1 MNIQIISHCYPAY
14 DGDIAA
20 PFIPPFAKVLSS
32 SGVGV
37 SILTPARHSSPG
49 DPNVIWY
56 PWRAIDKPLG
66 RFRMISPKELL
77 SLRSLIE
84 NGVNWAA
91 RIGSENSIDLNF
103 ALWAF
108 PSGYIAYRVK
118 KKHSTPYAVWALGSD
133 IYVYGRKPIL
143 SSIVK
148 TVLRNAD
155 ILFADGFE
163 LARRV
168 EEISGKGCHFLPTGR
183 NLPDNLDM
191 PALDKSRLNLLF
203 IGRWESIKGVD
214 ILVRSFANA
223 GLKNAFLHIVGGG
236 SLEKWLVDFIRE
248 NNLSN
253 EVFLHKNI
261 PTTLLVGFLR
271 SCDYLIIPSRS
282 ESIPLVLSEA
292 ARNNLPLVVSDVGDM
307 GMLVEKYRAG
317 YVFPSEDEA
326 SLVRILQQL
335 PQAKGEKFLPGLSML
350 ADILD
355 IEKGA
360 TRFIKRVSSF
370 LEGEN
375 G

>member
-1 MNIQIISHCYPAY
+1 MRIGIVSHCFPGHKDENA
-14 DGDIAA
+14 GF
-20 PFIPPFAKVLSS
+20 FIPDFLANLDRLSVDYNLVVPEREVMREYK
-32 SGVGV
+32 GVTWY
-37 SILTPARHSSPG
+37 SWKRKPYPLCRYSFWRPSDIHS
-49 DPNVIWY
+49 VVT
-56 PWRAIDKPLG
+56 
-66 RFRMISPKELL
+66 LL
-77 SLRSLIE
+77 KDGESALLEVVRD
-84 NGVNWAA
+84 AA
-91 RIGSENSIDLNF
+91 VDINF

-326 SLVRILQQL
+326 SLARILQQL
-335 PQAKGEKFLPGLSML
+335 SQAKGEKFLPGLSML

>member
-1 MNIQIISHCYPAY
+1 
-14 DGDIAA
+14 
-20 PFIPPFAKVLSS
+20 
-32 SGVGV
+32 
-37 SILTPARHSSPG
+37 
-49 DPNVIWY
+49 
-56 PWRAIDKPLG
+56 
-66 RFRMISPKELL
+66 
-77 SLRSLIE
+77 
-84 NGVNWAA
+84 
-91 RIGSENSIDLNF
+91 
-103 ALWAF
+103 
-108 PSGYIAYRVK
+108 VK

-163 LARRV
+163 LAERV
-168 EEISGKGCHFLPTGR
+168 EEISGKCCHFLPTGR
-183 NLPDNLDM
+183 DLPDKLDM

-203 IGRWESIKGVD
+203 IGRWEPIKGVD
-214 ILVRSFANA
+214 ILVRSFARS
-223 GLKNAFLHIVGGG
+223 GLKNALLHIVGGG
-236 SLEKWLVDFIRE
+236 SLEGWLVDFIRE

-253 EVFLHKNI
+253 GVFLHKNI

-292 ARNNLPLVVSDVGDM
+292 ARNNLPLVVSNVGDM

-317 YVFPSEDEA
+317 YVFPSEDEE

-360 TRFIKRVSSF
+360 MRFIKRVSSF
-370 LEGEN
+370 LEGK
-375 G
+375 GG